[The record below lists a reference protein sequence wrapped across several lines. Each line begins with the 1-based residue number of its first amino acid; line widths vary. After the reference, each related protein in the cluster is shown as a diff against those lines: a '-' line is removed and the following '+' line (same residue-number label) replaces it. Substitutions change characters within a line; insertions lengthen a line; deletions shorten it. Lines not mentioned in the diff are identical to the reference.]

1 MREIQRMAYRAAGR
15 LPSPLKRLIVR
26 MHEARFLVGILGV
39 VTDAQGRVLLF
50 RHTYRPFAPWGLPSG
65 LLKPDESPGAA
76 IMREVREET
85 GLAVEF
91 VEILEVRPGSRP
103 QRLDI
108 WIRCRSVGGIVR
120 PSPEVEEAAFFE
132 LDALPPLIAEQER
145 FLREHHSRFVS

>member
-15 LPSPLKRLIVR
+15 LPSPLKRMIVR

-76 IMREVREET
+76 IIREVREET
-85 GLAVEF
+85 GLALGRGCVLRARRAAAIDRGAGAF
-91 VEILEVRPGSRP
+91 PPRASLAVRV
-103 QRLDI
+103 LT
-108 WIRCRSVGGIVR
+108 
-120 PSPEVEEAAFFE
+120 
-132 LDALPPLIAEQER
+132 
-145 FLREHHSRFVS
+145 